1 LQVLV
6 TGAEGFIGRH
16 IVAALRAAGHT
27 VIAGVRRPVY
37 PDSIA
42 CDFSR
47 DLMPDAWISRLAGID
62 VVVNAVGILRES
74 RANTFERVHISG
86 PKALFEA
93 CQRVAVRRVIQI
105 SALGSPEAGEY
116 LASKHR
122 GDVELAN
129 LELDW
134 TIIRPSLVYSVRGS
148 YGGTSLLRA
157 MAALP
162 GLLVVPG
169 SGEQLMQPIRAED
182 LGRVIA
188 ILIEKKAGIRE
199 VISAVGPERVS
210 LLEYLLATRRWLE
223 FPAPV
228 VVRIPESMARF
239 GAWLGELLSDGPLGM
254 TMWRLLEKGNIA
266 TPESARDLTA
276 ISGIVPL
283 SLKQALDSTSSFVQ
297 DRWHAR
303 LYFVGPILRVALGI
317 LWIGSGL
324 VGISTPMTQ
333 GQALFASAALP
344 TGLVA
349 PLVWVA
355 SAVDLL
361 LGVLALIAWRP
372 AVIAALMGVSLLIYT
387 VFAGVLFPSLW
398 LEPFGG
404 LLKNLPLMPVILVM
418 GILSRRR

>member
-1 LQVLV
+1 VRVLV

-16 IVAALRAAGHT
+16 LAAALRSAGHT
-27 VIAGVRRPVY
+27 VIAGVRRPTN

-42 CDFSR
+42 CDFCR
-47 DLMPDAWISRLAGID
+47 DLTSDAWISRLAGID
-62 VVVNAVGILRES
+62 VVINAVGILRES
-74 RANTFERVHISG
+74 RASTFERVHIAG

-93 CQRVAVRRVIQI
+93 CQRVALRRVIQI
-105 SALGSPEAGEY
+105 SVLGSPSAGEY

-134 TIIRPSLVYSVRGS
+134 TVIRPSLVYSIRGS

-162 GLLVVPG
+162 GVLFTPG

-182 LGRVIA
+182 LALVVVGLIA
-188 ILIEKKAGIRE
+188 KKAGIRE

-210 LLEYLLATRRWLE
+210 LLEYLLGTRRWLE
-223 FPAPV
+223 MPPPV
-228 VVRIPESMARF
+228 LVQIPMLVARF
-239 GAWLGELLSDGPLGM
+239 GAWLAQHLSSGPLGM
-254 TMWRLLEKGNIA
+254 TMWRMLNAGNIA
-266 TPESARDLTA
+266 SDDSLREMVAL
-276 ISGIVPL
+276 SGIAPL
-283 SLKQALDSTSSFVQ
+283 SLKQAFAAAPSFVQ

-303 LYFVGPILRVALGI
+303 LYFLAPVLRVALSL

-324 VGISTPMTQ
+324 VGFLTPVTQ
-333 GQALFASAALP
+333 SRTLLASAGIP
-344 TGLVA
+344 SVVVA

-355 SAVDLL
+355 SAVDLA
-361 LGVLALIAWRP
+361 LGGLALIAWRP
-372 AVIAALMGVSLLIYT
+372 AVVAGLMCALLLVYT
-387 VFAGVLFPSLW
+387 VFIGVVFPSMW

-404 LLKNLPLMPVILVM
+404 LLKNLPLIPTVLVM
-418 GILSRRR
+418 GVLSRRR